1 MSSTTK
7 LLNINL
13 LFILTIISGLFVMTY
28 YLFQVGGLSQ
38 DIYLLEDYKIKLAT
52 LLENNKSLDINF
64 SKMSS
69 LSNIE
74 NYLANRDFVKPTQSQ
89 VKYIQILEGS
99 VVTK

>member
-13 LFILTIISGLFVMTY
+13 LFVLTIISGLFVMVY

-38 DIYLLEDYKIKLAT
+38 DIYLVEDYTIKLAT

-74 NYLANRDFVKPTQSQ
+74 DYLASRDFIKPSQ

>member
-1 MSSTTK
+1 
-7 LLNINL
+7 
-13 LFILTIISGLFVMTY
+13 MTY

>member
-1 MSSTTK
+1 MPGTTK
-7 LLNINL
+7 TLNINL
-13 LFILTIISGLFVMTY
+13 LFVLTIISGLFVMIY

-38 DIYLLEDYKIKLAT
+38 DIYLLEDYKTKSAT

-74 NYLANRDFVKPTQSQ
+74 NYLANRDFIKPSQ

-99 VVTK
+99 VATK

>member
-1 MSSTTK
+1 MTK
-7 LLNINL
+7 ILNINL
-13 LFILTIISGLFVMTY
+13 IIALTVISGLFVLVY
-28 YLFQVGGLSQ
+28 YIFQVGALSHN
-38 DIYLLEDYKIKLAT
+38 IYLFEDYERKLAT

-64 SKMSS
+64 SKMNS

-74 NYLANRDFVKPTQSQ
+74 NYLAKSDFIKPGQ